1 MTKEPLNIFI
11 SSDLESYITSN
22 IIEEN
27 IIIRGEHLKKLN
39 GIKTING
46 FFGISDSTIENLG
59 ELVEIKGNFWTSF
72 KSINSPLKSLHN
84 LEKIGGDAILR
95 YSNITDLGNLSY
107 VGGKLSLR
115 DTKIKSLGNV
125 KYVGGDLFLPK
136 HLKDYLDLSEIQV
149 VGKIQFWNDNKNKKT
164 IIEKEN
170 LGLSKSEL
178 NVPYWKHQYIFSF
191 DEINNAN
198 QEQKTFYSHFKNNFE
213 NEKFID
219 LEGNDNYSFVLYYDF
234 LSNYYIHKKIKI
246 LQSHISKIEKYY
258 PKTSNHIS
266 LSIIQLLEENGD
278 YESAWEFIKMR
289 EYVSVKTVWEYQNKL
304 KKRVLNGN
312 LIAQLGGFSHLTLF
326 GQNNINEIKEHIIEY
341 LEIYEKEN
349 NSTFFELFFE
359 DQKLFKS
366 TNTNNYDSE
375 YYLKY
380 YLSESE
386 YNFYKEIDDNQE
398 KSGFENSGLR
408 HVVEKAILNQFRY
421 IIRKAEDIYREKI
434 GMPKVG
440 EGWISE
446 TELFYKITENYKEFN
461 VVHHGK
467 PKWLGR
473 QHIDIYFTE
482 LNIAIEYQGSQHY
495 EPINF
500 FGGIEAF
507 ERTKERDENKRKLC
521 LENNCEL
528 IYVNE
533 RYEFEEIKLKINQA
547 INKKLNTKNINLKTI
562 SK

>member
-1 MTKEPLNIFI
+1 MTKEPIDIFI
-11 SSDLESYITSN
+11 SSDLESYIASTLV
-22 IIEEN
+22 EEN

-46 FFGISDSTIENLG
+46 FLGISDSAIENLG
-59 ELVEIKGNFWTSF
+59 ELVEIKGDLWTSF
-72 KSINSPLKSLHN
+72 NSINSPLKSLHN
-84 LEKIGGDAILR
+84 LEKIGGDALLR
-95 YSNITDLGNLSY
+95 YSNIIDLGNLSY

-115 DTKIKSLGNV
+115 DTKIINLGNL

-136 HLKDYLDLSEIQV
+136 HLKDSLDLSEIEV
-149 VGKIQFWNDNKNKKT
+149 AGKIQFWNDNKNRKA
-164 IIEKEN
+164 IIEKEK

-178 NVPYWKHQYIFSF
+178 NVPYWKHQYIYSF
-191 DEINNAN
+191 DEIKNAN
-198 QEQKTFYSHFKNNFE
+198 QEQKSFYSHFKKKFE
-213 NEKFID
+213 NDKFLD

-234 LSNYYIHKKIKI
+234 LSHYYNHKQINI
-246 LQSHISKIEKYY
+246 LQNQFSEIEKYY
-258 PKTSNHIS
+258 PKTGNYIS
-266 LSIIQLLEENGD
+266 LSIIQELEKKGD
-278 YESAWEFIKMR
+278 FESAWEFIKMR

-304 KKRVLNGN
+304 KKRILNGN
-312 LIAQLGGFSHLTLF
+312 LIAQLSGFSHLTLF
-326 GQNNINEIKEHIIEY
+326 GQKNINEIKEHIIEY
-341 LEIYEKEN
+341 LETYEKEN

-366 TNTNNYDSE
+366 TNTNNYDSS
-375 YYLKY
+375 YYSKY

-398 KSGFENSGLR
+398 KSGFENLGLK

-421 IIRKAEDIYREKI
+421 IIGKAEDIYREKI

-446 TELFYKITENYKEFN
+446 TELFYKITKNFKEFN
-461 VVHHGK
+461 IVHHGK

-495 EPINF
+495 EPTDF

-533 RYEFEEIKLKINQA
+533 RYEFEEIKLKIEQA
-547 INKKLNTKNINLKTI
+547 IYKQTTHNSGLHK
-562 SK
+562 

>member
-1 MTKEPLNIFI
+1 MTKEPLYIVI
-11 SSDLESYITSN
+11 PSDLESHINSN
-22 IIEEN
+22 LIEEN
-27 IIIRGEHLKKLN
+27 IIIHGEHLKELN
-39 GIKTING
+39 GVKIING
-46 FFGISDSTIENLG
+46 FLGISNSSIENLG
-59 ELVEIKGNFWTSF
+59 ELVEIKGDFWISF
-72 KSINSPLKSLHN
+72 KSINSKLKSLQN

-115 DTKIKSLGNV
+115 DTNIKNIGNL

-136 HLKDYLDLSEIQV
+136 HLKDYLDLSKIQV
-149 VGKIQFWNDNKNKKT
+149 VGKIQFWNDNKNKKK

-178 NVPYWKHQYIFSF
+178 NVPYWKNQYIYSYN
-191 DEINNAN
+191 EINNAN
-198 QEQKTFYSHFKNNFE
+198 QEQKNFYSYFKKNFD
-213 NEKFID
+213 NDNFLD

-234 LSNYYIHKKIKI
+234 LSHYYNHKQIKI
-246 LQSHISKIEKYY
+246 LQNQFSKIEKHY
-258 PKTSNHIS
+258 PKTGDYIS
-266 LSIIQLLEENGD
+266 FSIIQVLENNGD

-289 EYVSVKTVWEYQNKL
+289 EYVSVKTIWEYQNKI

-312 LIAQLGGFSHLTLF
+312 LIAQLGGISHLTMF

-341 LEIYEKEN
+341 LETYEKEN
-349 NSTFFELFFE
+349 NSTFFDLFFDE
-359 DQKLFKS
+359 QRLFKS
-366 TNTNNYDSE
+366 TNSNNYNSE

-386 YNFYKEIDDNQE
+386 YNFYKEIDDNQD
-398 KSGFENSGLR
+398 KSGFEDSRLR

-421 IIRKAEDIYREKI
+421 IIKKAEDIYREKI

-446 TELFYKITENYKEFN
+446 TELFYKITENYKEYN

-507 ERTKERDENKRKLC
+507 ERTRERDETKRKLC

-533 RYEFEEIKLKINQA
+533 KYEFGEIKLKIEEA
-547 INKKLNTKNINLKTI
+547 IKKQNKQNI
-562 SK
+562 

>member
-1 MTKEPLNIFI
+1 MTKMTKEPLYIVI
-11 SSDLESYITSN
+11 PSDLERHINSN
-22 IIEEN
+22 LIEEN
-27 IIIRGEHLKKLN
+27 IIIHGEHLKELN
-39 GIKTING
+39 GVKTING
-46 FFGISDSTIENLG
+46 FLGISNSSIENLG
-59 ELVEIKGNFWTSF
+59 ELVEIKGDFWISF
-72 KSINSPLKSLHN
+72 KSINSKLKSLQN

-95 YSNITDLGNLSY
+95 YSNITDLGNLSH

-115 DTKIKSLGNV
+115 DTNIKNIGNL

-136 HLKDYLDLSEIQV
+136 HLKNYVNLSKIQV
-149 VGKIQFWNDNKNKKT
+149 LGKIQFWNDNKNKKK

-178 NVPYWKHQYIFSF
+178 NVPYWKHQYIYSNN
-191 DEINNAN
+191 EINNAN
-198 QEQKTFYSHFKNNFE
+198 QEQKNFYSYFKKNFD
-213 NEKFID
+213 NDNFLD

-234 LSNYYIHKKIKI
+234 LSDYYNHKQIKT
-246 LQSHISKIEKYY
+246 LQNQFSKIEKHY
-258 PKTSNHIS
+258 PKTGNYIS
-266 LSIIQLLEENGD
+266 LSIIQILENNGD
-278 YESAWEFIKMR
+278 YDSAWEFIKMR
-289 EYVSVKTVWEYQNKL
+289 EYVSVKTIWDYENKL

-312 LIAQLGGFSHLTLF
+312 LIAQLGGISHLTLF

-341 LEIYEKEN
+341 LETYEKEN
-349 NSTFFELFFE
+349 NSTFFDLFFE
-359 DQKLFKS
+359 EQRLFKS
-366 TNTNNYDSE
+366 TNSNNYNSE
-375 YYLKY
+375 YYLQY
-380 YLSESE
+380 YLSVSE
-386 YNFYKEIDDNQE
+386 YNFYKEIDDNQD
-398 KSGFENSGLR
+398 KSGFKDSRLR

-421 IIRKAEDIYREKI
+421 IIKKAEDIYREKI

-495 EPINF
+495 EPIDF
-500 FGGIEAF
+500 FGGIETF
-507 ERTKERDENKRKLC
+507 KRTRERDENKRKLC

-533 RYEFEEIKLKINQA
+533 KYEFEEIKLKIEEA
-547 INKKLNTKNINLKTI
+547 INKQNRRNI
-562 SK
+562 